1 MSTFFYRPPCR
12 HCKAI
17 TKLARITSG
26 RPGFHFRTFEC
37 PDCDHVHQLEVE
49 LGDPMKFSE
58 IAGWLR
64 GLHAPT

>member
-1 MSTFFYRPPCR
+1 MSTFFYGPPCR

-26 RPGFHFRTFEC
+26 RHGFDFRTFKC
-37 PDCDHVHQLEVE
+37 PDCDHVHQLERE
-49 LGDPMKFSE
+49 IADPIKSIE
-58 IAGWLR
+58 IAGWLQ